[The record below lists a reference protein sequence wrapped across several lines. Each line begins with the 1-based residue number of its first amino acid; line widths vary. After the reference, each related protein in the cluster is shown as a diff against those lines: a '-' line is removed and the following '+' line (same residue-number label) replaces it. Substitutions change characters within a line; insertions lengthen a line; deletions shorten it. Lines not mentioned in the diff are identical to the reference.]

1 MRYRVDFYDMFDGW
15 IGGTLD
21 NPNEFDDL
29 SQAIALRDK
38 RNAELDEANKRADEH
53 YGVIDLETKH
63 EVDCPTEKD
72 GWPSAT
78 GNRAGV

>member
-21 NPNEFDDL
+21 DPYEFDDL

-38 RNAELDEANKRADEH
+38 RNAELDEGNKRIGEH
-53 YGVIDLETKH
+53 YGVIDLEIRK
-63 EVDCPTEKD
+63 EVNCPNE
-72 GWPSAT
+72 
-78 GNRAGV
+78 